1 MTGMW
6 KMCMRHL
13 YKEENILWTNGHREK
28 GCNKTCIRWEG
39 KSKVERSEALILHF
53 VHYMLLIL
61 YVPKSF
67 RWKHQP
73 LVKVESVT
81 DIPPTLV
88 KLKVHRKQ
96 KTDNRATQAVDTEKS
111 NFALL
116 SNLLG
121 KVRTCWSA
129 PPWCARQGHRVECW
143 GQGWRRRWRSQEGWS
158 PPWIPRSGRPGNDS
172 WADVWEEIK
181 ML

>member
-61 YVPKSF
+61 SVPKCF
-67 RWKHQP
+67 RWK
-73 LVKVESVT
+73 
-81 DIPPTLV
+81 
-88 KLKVHRKQ
+88 LKVWRIFHRLWLNLKCIKNKKQ
-96 KTDNRATQAVDTEKS
+96 TTEQLRRLTLKRAIS
-111 NFALL
+111 RFW
-116 SNLLG
+116 G
-121 KVRTCWSA
+121 KVLTCWSA
-129 PPWCARQGHRVECW
+129 PPWCARQGHRGECW
-143 GQGWRRRWRSQEGWS
+143 GQGWRRRRFQEGWS
-158 PPWIPRSGRPGNDS
+158 PLWIPRSGRPGIDS
-172 WADVWEEIK
+172 WADVLEEIK